1 MDVKIQPNARTICQ
15 IRDMLC
21 VSASEM
27 QRLWYPACN
36 RKGSTRC
43 GGFGIEDGGKEGSQV
58 TLQGVRVKYTSFCR
72 RELSFQIFRSC
83 FPAFQHI
90 LWRKR
95 RYGAGRDRRLVLRCW
110 EELVGW
116 LVGFVRRPAL
126 CAKHNK

>member
-72 RELSFQIFRSC
+72 RELSFQIFRD
-83 FPAFQHI
+83 FQHI

-95 RYGAGRDRRLVLRCW
+95 RYGAGWEGSSVGSAVLGGV
-110 EELVGW
+110 VGW
-116 LVGFVRRPAL
+116 LVL
-126 CAKHNK
+126 